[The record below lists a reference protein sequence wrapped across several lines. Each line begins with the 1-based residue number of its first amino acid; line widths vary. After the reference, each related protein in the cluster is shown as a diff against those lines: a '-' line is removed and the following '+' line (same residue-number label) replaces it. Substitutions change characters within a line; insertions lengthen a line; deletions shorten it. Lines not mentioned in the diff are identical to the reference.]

1 MKLLLFLASLVVSQ
15 SACAQ
20 KEQSDEQIAQTCQ
33 ISLESYHT
41 TRALVKAGPVGKLTK
56 AGRCYLSRNTDRRIM
71 LGYISEPPTESK

>member
-1 MKLLLFLASLVVSQ
+1 MKLLLFLACLVASQ

-33 ISLESYHT
+33 TSLESYHA

-56 AGRCYLSRNTDRRIM
+56 AGRCYLSKNKDRRIM